1 VAGLEGE
8 AEIDGLLVVGRDK
21 LGSAD
26 GGEDVEGF
34 KEGDTVG
41 GTEGSGD
48 EVGSNVGGS
57 SSSSS
62 VFFTSSML
70 FSSFCSMTSL
80 NSSKNSS

>member
-8 AEIDGLLVVGRDK
+8 AEIDGLLDVGEDK

-26 GGEDVEGF
+26 GDEDVE
-34 KEGDTVG
+34 

-48 EVGSNVGGS
+48 MVGSKVGGRS
-57 SSSSS
+57 SSSSIS
-62 VFFTSSML
+62 FTADTL

-80 NSSKNSS
+80 NDTRNSS